1 MAYTIAFFGT
11 KPYDESSF
19 TDKNKEFGFEIRYYK
34 GHLNKNNVLLTQGVD
49 AVCIFVND
57 IADAEVLRIMA
68 SNGVKLLA
76 LRCAGFNNVDLN
88 AAAAAGITVV
98 RVPAVFTLCGCRIY
112 RSSHAIPQ
120 PENSPCLLAYQ
131 GRKLFPSRTHG
142 VRYARKNSRHHRHGK
157 DCKDPDP
164 YSERV
169 RHEHIGLRPL
179 SGL

>member
-76 LRCAGFNNVDLN
+76 LRCAGFNNVDL
-88 AAAAAGITVV
+88 
-98 RVPAVFTLCGCRIY
+98 TLPQLPESRWYVSPPIHPM
-112 RSSHAIPQ
+112 RLPNIP
-120 PENSPCLLAYQ
+120 
-131 GRKLFPSRTHG
+131 
-142 VRYARKNSRHHRHGK
+142 
-157 DCKDPDP
+157 
-164 YSERV
+164 
-169 RHEHIGLRPL
+169 
-179 SGL
+179 

>member
-76 LRCAGFNNVDLN
+76 LRCAGFNNVDLEE
-88 AAAAAGITVV
+88 AKKT
-98 RVPAVFTLCGCRIY
+98 
-112 RSSHAIPQ
+112 
-120 PENSPCLLAYQ
+120 
-131 GRKLFPSRTHG
+131 
-142 VRYARKNSRHHRHGK
+142 
-157 DCKDPDP
+157 
-164 YSERV
+164 YSEIGKFFSCKTFNTV
-169 RHEHIGLRPL
+169 RPTTPVAPTTASLYFFK
-179 SGL
+179 

>member
-1 MAYTIAFFGT
+1 MACTIAFFGT

-98 RVPAVFTLCGCRIY
+98 RVPAYSPSTGKFPVPPGVPRMETFPFTDSWGSICTEKQQASSARERLQ
-112 RSSHAIPQ
+112 RS
-120 PENSPCLLAYQ
+120 
-131 GRKLFPSRTHG
+131 
-142 VRYARKNSRHHRHGK
+142 
-157 DCKDPDP
+157 
-164 YSERV
+164 
-169 RHEHIGLRPL
+169 
-179 SGL
+179 

>member
-76 LRCAGFNNVDLN
+76 LRCAGFNNVDLEEAKKKN
-88 AAAAAGITVV
+88 IMEICGIKVMKKNTDKK
-98 RVPAVFTLCGCRIY
+98 I
-112 RSSHAIPQ
+112 
-120 PENSPCLLAYQ
+120 
-131 GRKLFPSRTHG
+131 RKCYNE
-142 VRYARKNSRHHRHGK
+142 VQ
-157 DCKDPDP
+157 
-164 YSERV
+164 
-169 RHEHIGLRPL
+169 
-179 SGL
+179 